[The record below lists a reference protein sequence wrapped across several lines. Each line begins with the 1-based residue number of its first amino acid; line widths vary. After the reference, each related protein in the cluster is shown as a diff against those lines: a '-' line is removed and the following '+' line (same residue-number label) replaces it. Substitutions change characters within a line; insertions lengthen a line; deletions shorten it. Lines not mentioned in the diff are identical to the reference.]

1 MRWKASITM
10 LVLLGILVGAAY
22 YGWRTVIDPVT
33 DQASKSS
40 TTPPPTQPSCI
51 KRDVF
56 HRGQKFQA
64 KDILVNVYNAG
75 IINGL
80 AARTL
85 NSLERK
91 GFRGGVSANP
101 PGTVFASRVVILTK
115 NPRSPKVRLLEK
127 QFKGPVK
134 VEKGPPLAPGI
145 DVVIGTNFKGVDD
158 QAPTTL
164 VLKHAIQSCVRIST
178 HTPPSHRK
186 HQGKKASHANG

>member
-33 DQASKSS
+33 DQATKPS
-40 TTPPPTQPSCI
+40 TPPPTQPSCV

-75 IINGL
+75 IIDGL

-85 NSLERK
+85 NALERK
-91 GFRGGVSANP
+91 GFRGGVAANP

-115 NPRSPKVRLLEK
+115 NPRSPKVKLLER

-145 DVVIGTNFKGVDD
+145 DVVIGTNFKGVDG
-158 QAPTTL
+158 QAPTTF
-164 VLKHAIQSCVRIST
+164 VLKHDIQSCVRIST
-178 HTPPSHRK
+178 PKRSTHR
-186 HQGKKASHANG
+186 HHSGKKASRANG